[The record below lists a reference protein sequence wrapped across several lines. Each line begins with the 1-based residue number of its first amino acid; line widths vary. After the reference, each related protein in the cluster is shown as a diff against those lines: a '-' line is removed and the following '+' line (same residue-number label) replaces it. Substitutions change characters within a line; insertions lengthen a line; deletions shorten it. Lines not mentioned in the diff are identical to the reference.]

1 MPQGYQNGGPKPSKG
16 ALQATAKTHS
26 KFNKIIIEMW
36 VPIGSEMELKF
47 RIVCR
52 CLGFSAESV
61 LTWLSE
67 WILRSKKDPKGSL
80 FGQNGDLNVSLD
92 IRFWGTLE
100 AASDTPTVLKYV
112 S

>member
-1 MPQGYQNGGPKPSKG
+1 
-16 ALQATAKTHS
+16 
-26 KFNKIIIEMW
+26 MW
-36 VPIGSEMELKF
+36 VPIGSKMELKF
-47 RIVCR
+47 GVLCR
-52 CLGFSAESV
+52 CFCFSAESV

-80 FGQNGDLNVSLD
+80 LGQNGDLNMSRD
-92 IRFWGTLE
+92 IRFWDTLE